1 MLDRKLIDD
10 FREEVND
17 NYFFACF
24 YYQNRNGK
32 NLWSIICSAMDWID
46 VSVDYLNDH
55 QFSNL
60 GRTQSIELFSL
71 IECCDIITEAIE
83 QLHRVLFSTKKRVF
97 GEDNDCFEGNIF
109 SQKDREYFKTIR
121 ACFGAHPVNLDDSL
135 WGDEKKY
142 ASWSGRF
149 ESGYDFDVVLYS
161 NKPDRDNIYFHI
173 RFNQIEKFVNKYY
186 NHLPVLK
193 KQLSCQYRR
202 FCEYMRKQPFD
213 CAGTY
218 QEQLLI
224 LQEESKKRLDIDYYS
239 YIISEVRLIYETP
252 ITCANNV
259 ELVEQYRNALVAV
272 INEVK
277 ENLQNMTFTDLS
289 ANNILEPTISGL
301 PKGWTYSMSK
311 LYDAARGLDYPD
323 VMWIDDIEQ
332 VCKGS
337 FVFDY
342 YDAKELYVLVKSALY
357 HLQSNM
363 KM

>member
-1 MLDRKLIDD
+1 
-10 FREEVND
+10 
-17 NYFFACF
+17 
-24 YYQNRNGK
+24 
-32 NLWSIICSAMDWID
+32 
-46 VSVDYLNDH
+46 
-55 QFSNL
+55 
-60 GRTQSIELFSL
+60 
-71 IECCDIITEAIE
+71 
-83 QLHRVLFSTKKRVF
+83 
-97 GEDNDCFEGNIF
+97 
-109 SQKDREYFKTIR
+109 
-121 ACFGAHPVNLDDSL
+121 
-135 WGDEKKY
+135 
-142 ASWSGRF
+142 
-149 ESGYDFDVVLYS
+149 
-161 NKPDRDNIYFHI
+161 
-173 RFNQIEKFVNKYY
+173 
-186 NHLPVLK
+186 
-193 KQLSCQYRR
+193 
-202 FCEYMRKQPFD
+202 MRKQPFD